1 MQPTYLFYIF
11 LRKIDVTVTKFR
23 IMKQL
28 RIFSALLMCL
38 FALSFAACSKDDS
51 GSDYITVTP
60 EELYFESNVASDTL
74 DVESSGEWSVANV
87 PTWIQV
93 MPLLGN
99 NGDKLVVTVSKNST
113 IDERTAVLSITC
125 GDANVTVN
133 VIQYGNIDTD
143 YVELGFDTP
152 GVSYIYS
159 ESTGNLSVTY
169 SGVSV
174 PAVKTGSAIVL
185 PAQYDY
191 DIRVVENCTSKG
203 NSIEMTTREGNM
215 CNLFKNVKFTLSTNP
230 NATRNVVGE
239 RVFSPFSCGYHDEQ
253 GVYHELYK
261 KDTRADYTV
270 NYDLWRFT
278 SDFSGAN
285 ICQGAGGSLRWDKCI
300 FDAGLQGAFSF
311 DFGIGNLKEFSYNIT
326 GNVDLDMLLRYSYS
340 ASYSDSGDEII
351 QKNVI
356 KPIVLKFRVGVVV
369 IPVIIETDLCKS
381 HSFEANGKLDVT
393 TGVKSSNKLS
403 VGLAWRQGSG
413 FTVNEPVSS
422 SEFSVYSPTL
432 EAEASMESKVSYYP
446 RVEVKLFKFSGPW
459 LEPRPYLEDE
469 LNVGMRVSSDG
480 KKYAGWRAD
489 LNGGIDMRFGI
500 DLGFGKWEREVWSS
514 EVKNLVE
521 KDFFEVPKRITK
533 ISPDNGKELNKGESV
548 TAEFLVESYCSLTNK
563 YYPCPLALVSF
574 DAQCGK
580 LSDEQLV
587 TDSAGKVKIKWTP
600 DPDEKEEF
608 SVATRSQNF
617 MECTLTA
624 SIIDNVGAVIN
635 SAELIA
641 KIEKGLSCPD
651 GNHVHAVDLG
661 LPSGLKWACCNVGAE
676 SPEEYGD
683 YFAWGEI
690 EPKATYTEE
699 NSKTYGKNIGDIS
712 ANPEYDAAT
721 ANWGDSWRM
730 PTNNEMQELVDN
742 CRWTWTTENGVE
754 GVKFTSKLNGNSI
767 FLPAAGNRDGS
778 LLRGAGDLSDFWS
791 STPYKDD
798 MYDMYGAHYLV
809 GLMLYDSD
817 TDFFNRYY
825 GCTYFGRTVRPV
837 TD

>member
-1 MQPTYLFYIF
+1 
-11 LRKIDVTVTKFR
+11 
-23 IMKQL
+23 MKQL
-28 RIFSALLMCL
+28 RIFSALFMCL

-60 EELYFESNVASDTL
+60 EELYFESDVASDTL

-432 EAEASMESKVSYYP
+432 EAEASMVSKVSYYP

-521 KDFFEVPKRITK
+521 KDFFEAPKRITK

-587 TDSAGKVKIKWTP
+587 TDSVGKVKIKWTP

-641 KIEKGLSCPD
+641 KIEKGLCPD
-651 GNHVHAVDLG
+651 DNHPHMIDLG
-661 LPSGLKWACCNVGAE
+661 LPSGLKWACCNVGAN

-683 YFAWGEI
+683 YFAWGET
-690 EPKATYTEE
+690 EPKSTYTEE
-699 NSKTYGKNIGDIS
+699 NCKTVPKYNGNIYIP
-712 ANPEYDAAT
+712 AAAFEDAAT
-721 ANWGDSWRM
+721 ANWGGSWRM
-730 PTNNEMQELVDN
+730 PTETEMKELRNNCEVWWIEDDGIV
-742 CRWTWTTENGVE
+742 GVAL
-754 GVKFTSKLNGNSI
+754 TSRLNGNGI
-767 FLPAAGNRDGS
+767 FIPAAGYHS
-778 LLRGAGDLSDFWS
+778 YSSHHCGDEGCCFWS
-791 STPYKDD
+791 STPYDED
-798 MYDMYGAHYLV
+798 SYYAYSLYLGIV
-809 GLMLYDSD
+809 GGG
-817 TDFFNRYY
+817 TDARYC
-825 GCTYFGRTVRPV
+825 GLSVRPV
-837 TD
+837 SK